1 MKEAAATGGPDW
13 SVPPLKGLIDALAE
27 RQRIVLA
34 EDTWQKIDQETDP
47 VVLAYVANLIAGYS
61 HRLRE
66 MDTLELAFNY
76 IPEIRQ
82 ACRNDRP
89 WIYHPGQLVAQEQD
103 WWLKSN

>member
-1 MKEAAATGGPDW
+1 
-13 SVPPLKGLIDALAE
+13 
-27 RQRIVLA
+27 
-34 EDTWQKIDQETDP
+34 
-47 VVLAYVANLIAGYS
+47 
-61 HRLRE
+61 

-89 WIYHPGQLVAQEQD
+89 WIYHPGQLVAEEQD